1 MSILINNYPIF
12 EDNQVLTSGQLNQ
25 LHNYLDEQ
33 TRLTRSCLI
42 GMGIACGLELELS
55 TDEGTAIIIK
65 EGIGISSEGF
75 LIKLCPASRSCTTV
89 QYRPYTL
96 PNDIVYTP
104 FQDELFVQDIDLYEL
119 LTANA
124 ETDEEDIIVPL
135 SEEFLKDKVVLLF
148 LECLDKDLKSCLGK
162 SCDELGVDRI
172 FTLRKLLINVA
183 DLDKVNKRSN
193 GGRQDDL
200 FIEKYNLKDISLPRV
215 FFDTISTLH
224 YVSLANSYAKA
235 IDEIGPELGKLL
247 SETYVVYEPILKDVY
262 NGNPFESPIIQ
273 DVYKTIESYFD
284 GGVEPVWRGMQYLYD
299 FFKDLIL
306 AYKEFK
312 DCAYDL
318 MLQCCPDMT
327 RFPRHLMLGKAI
339 VEQRDKCEIDKY
351 RHSFTQPPI
360 YNHQNYLLAKTISLH
375 KRIVLLLE
383 KFSFEKLAN
392 TEKLEMKITPSCE
405 KKSKLSLR
413 SIPFYYDS
421 KSKSTFEKLE
431 NLELEWSYERNYK
444 QCQVEDK
451 ENNALNVSY
460 DNNKIQESFITPLTT
475 PLDFDIDQ
483 FDFLRIEGLL
493 GKEISDAYSF
503 TQKIKRL
510 KNLSYDVR
518 VVHIGDVL
526 EEDYKIRPNC
536 IYNELQPIYEIWRN
550 KFIYCLV
557 GLSRLTDISRFA
569 ATNSDSLA
577 TTNDSFETN
586 QAGRAAFS
594 NDDLNTIKNFSTKVN
609 RDNWSMVVEE
619 VLYKTSSLN
628 KRENINRV
636 SENLNL
642 VSVAVGR
649 QTISGLFQE
658 LENCMIQ
665 LRENTPEDF
674 QSFDFEKWLE
684 LYKCPLNIYVEILK
698 LISARY
704 QRGQVN
710 VQLNTYFLL
719 FCQLHGL
726 IRNLAIFPYIDI
738 RILYNTLKVKID
750 AYNESNEF
758 SNFVKQNTGTS
769 HKAGTA
775 PGQTFIVL
783 YQTEFSDE
791 YRKSILPKIGE
802 YLKEQEVSND
812 VIRQIEQIDKENL
825 GKVLGDFQLPY
836 LCCSPCD
843 QIDTKSAQLDP
854 FAPPIIETVPIRQ
867 VDANA
872 TNGLEFFEYNIVK
885 EKLFHE
891 VYELDRYKANLTSVA
906 KYGDA
911 TIEYTPSDLNSN
923 VNIQYLNY
931 IVDVSKVTVAA
942 NNTEDAYLIDEFTY
956 EIIHQQT
963 GEIIDSSVITILV
976 PIIEIRTQGIKVGV
990 TGRVITRSDGVLIGI
1005 SQATIA
1011 FDKFPDLKTSSIDN
1025 GDFTISTLSD
1035 ILPNGIHD
1043 ITVFANGYFPKTI
1056 SVTINNDIPFVTVEL
1071 VPIVIFTPVLTDFIN
1086 VIEADVNADST
1097 ITLVNDFRTTDLAN
1111 RENIKELI
1119 EKEGGSRS
1127 SLNKVEEALSMFSK
1141 DSSLTTGKMN
1151 TIFAITRDNLLAEI
1165 KGATGVSKKNKLE
1178 GLKTMTTAYLD
1189 RLILTEPKGLSTV
1202 SKKTLSETAKL
1213 IKSNK
1218 VNMKGELK
1226 KWFTTKDKLI
1236 GNKITNV
1243 IRNNF
1248 KI

>member
-25 LHNYLDEQ
+25 LNKYLDEQ

-42 GMGIACGLELELS
+42 GMGIACGLDLDVS
-55 TDEGTAIIIK
+55 TEGITIK

-75 LIKLCPASRSCTTV
+75 LIKLCPESRSCTTV

-104 FQDELFVQDIDLYEL
+104 FQDELFVQDIELHEL

-124 ETDEEDIIVPL
+124 ETDEQDILVPL
-135 SEEFLKDKVVLLF
+135 TEEFLKDKVVLLF

-162 SCDELGVDRI
+162 SCDELGMDRI
-172 FTLRKLLINVA
+172 FTLRKLLINVT

-215 FFDTISTLH
+215 FFDNINTLH
-224 YVSLANSYAKA
+224 YLPLANSYRKA

-247 SETYVVYEPILKDVY
+247 NETYVVYEPILKDVY
-262 NGNPFESPIIQ
+262 DENPFESSIIQ
-273 DVYKTIESYFD
+273 DVYKMFEEYFD
-284 GGVEPVWRGMQYLYD
+284 GGFKPVWRGMQYLYD

-339 VEQRDKCEIDKY
+339 AEQRDKCEIDIY

-375 KRIVLLLE
+375 KRIVLMLE
-383 KFSFEKLAN
+383 KFSFEKLSNA
-392 TEKLEMKITPSCE
+392 EKLEMKVTPSCE

-444 QCQVEDK
+444 QCQIEDK

-460 DNNKIQESFITPLTT
+460 DNNKIQESYITPLTT

-483 FDFLRIEGLL
+483 FNFLRIEGLL
-493 GKEISDAYSF
+493 GKEISNAYSF

-536 IYNELQPIYEIWRN
+536 IYNDLQPIYEIWRN

-557 GLSRLTDISRFA
+557 GLSKLTDISRFA
-569 ATNSDSLA
+569 ATNGDSLV
-577 TTNDSFETN
+577 TTNDAAETT
-586 QAGRAAFS
+586 QARRAAFS
-594 NDDLNTIKNFSTKVN
+594 KDDLNTIKNFSAKVN

-619 VLYKTSSLN
+619 VLHKTSSLN

-698 LISARY
+698 LLSTRY

-750 AYNESNEF
+750 TYNESNEF
-758 SNFVKQNTGTS
+758 SNFIKQNPGTV
-769 HKAGTA
+769 HKAGT
-775 PGQTFIVL
+775 PQGQTFILL
-783 YQTEFSDE
+783 YQTEFSDK
-791 YRKSILPKIGE
+791 YRESILPKIE
-802 YLKEQEVSND
+802 AYLEKQEVSSEI
-812 VIRQIEQIDKENL
+812 IRQIDQIDKENL

-843 QIDTKSAQLDP
+843 QIDTKPAQLDP

-867 VDANA
+867 VDTDP
-872 TNGLEFFEYNIVK
+872 TNGIEFFEYNIVK

-891 VYELDRYKANLTSVA
+891 VYEVDRYKVNLTAEA

-911 TIEYTPSDLNSN
+911 TIEYTPSDLNTN

-931 IVDVSKVTVAA
+931 VVDINKVAA
-942 NNTEDAYLIDEFTY
+942 AANSSEDAYLIDEFTY

-963 GEIIDSSVITILV
+963 GEVIDSSVITILV

-1005 SQATIA
+1005 AEATIA
-1011 FDKFPDLKTSSIDN
+1011 FDKFPDLKTSSIGN
-1025 GDFTISTLSD
+1025 GDFSITTLSNV
-1035 ILPNGIHD
+1035 LPNGTHD

-1056 SVTINNDIPFVTVEL
+1056 PVTINNNIPFVTVEL
-1071 VPIVIFTPVLTDFIN
+1071 VPIIIFTPIFTDFIT
-1086 VIEADVNADST
+1086 VIEADVNAEST
-1097 ITLVNDFRTTDLAN
+1097 INLINDFRTTDLAN
-1111 RENIKELI
+1111 KEKIKGLI
-1119 EKEGGSRS
+1119 EKEGDRRS
-1127 SLNKVEEALSMFSK
+1127 SLIKVEETLSMFSK
-1141 DSSLTTGKMN
+1141 DSSLTVTKMN
-1151 TIFAITRDNLLAEI
+1151 TVFSKTRDSLLAEI
-1165 KGATGVSKKNKLE
+1165 KLATGASKKMKTE

-1213 IKSNK
+1213 INSNE
-1218 VNMKGELK
+1218 VNMKGEMK
-1226 KWFTTKDKLI
+1226 KWFATKDKLI